1 MIPLRLGVINRSF
14 HPSGPLSVHFYLS
27 LSLIQTKY
35 HIHKNLGKT
44 RHSIIKGTDVG
55 WTWVERKTKPGDCC
69 YTSSILQMLEIQKK
83 QVKRWSQKIQGA
95 RVTNPGAAIRWFIR
109 KLHFLSAFPIATLHF
124 MPAEAGM
131 WSHDWSAGSP
141 REQVGPCMSTPE
153 RPPPGPSHQAL
164 HIASTWLIPVN
175 KRWPGGTKTK
185 TGRPPRTAD
194 DAKGAGKRG
203 LRINQRRMLNMHN

>member
-14 HPSGPLSVHFYLS
+14 HPSGSLSVHFYLS

-55 WTWVERKTKPGDCC
+55 WAWVERKTKPGDCC
-69 YTSSILQMLEIQKK
+69 CTSSILQMLEIQKK
-83 QVKRWSQKIQGA
+83 QVKRWSQEIQGA

-124 MPAEAGM
+124 MQAEAGM
-131 WSHDWSAGSP
+131 WSHNWGAGSS
-141 REQVGPCMSTPE
+141 REQVGPCRAHLKGHLLAHPT
-153 RPPPGPSHQAL
+153 RPYILLQPGSFQWTKGDREEKRRRPADHQEPPMMPKGQANGV
-164 HIASTWLIPVN
+164 SE
-175 KRWPGGTKTK
+175 
-185 TGRPPRTAD
+185 
-194 DAKGAGKRG
+194 
-203 LRINQRRMLNMHN
+203 